1 MLFRSVVHRIA
12 EKVAGAVDK
21 WSAAAAVLLP
31 TVGLLFA
38 LDVFVHPYRELCD
51 RPGLMFSFVFLLD
64 LALLGVAWTR
74 DQLRPV
80 QLLGGGAAFLLLAIW
95 NGAFLTNDL
104 LNWALGFT
112 LLFAVLHSVF
122 PVVQQRLQPN
132 LSPVWWAHLFPP
144 VALLLLLLPVVKLDA
159 PSFLIWPVVLL
170 VDVLAIGLAL
180 LTASLVSI
188 AVVVLLTQIGRA
200 HV

>member
-1 MLFRSVVHRIA
+1 MALNLDFGAVLERWPSFLDGALLTLQLAGVATVFMQLGWADKFFAVEKINVAMAIFVFFSALFFAFFSVVHRIA

-112 LLFAVLHSVF
+112 LLKS
-122 PVVQQRLQPN
+122 
-132 LSPVWWAHLFPP
+132 S
-144 VALLLLLLPVVKLDA
+144 
-159 PSFLIWPVVLL
+159 STTCEYSIWP
-170 VDVLAIGLAL
+170 ACGMPQRPCAL
-180 LTASLVSI
+180 
-188 AVVVLLTQIGRA
+188 
-200 HV
+200 